1 MRCIALITVSTSPN
15 VLGIESTGSSHVKLA
30 GRSKSHRPLRPQH
43 FMPATPT
50 STPEEVDDVPMG
62 LPAKQGA
69 MCVNKTDILLR
80 MIHVPKAGGTENC
93 VPY

>member
-1 MRCIALITVSTSPN
+1 
-15 VLGIESTGSSHVKLA
+15 
-30 GRSKSHRPLRPQH
+30 
-43 FMPATPT
+43 MPATPT